1 MKLVY
6 RIPLITGIILILTAI
21 VNIAS
26 FQYFSEVYFSEY
38 VAELSK
44 ETTPDPDRLRA
55 LLQIGKL
62 TEKDQKEYLAIFS
75 ELANISASI
84 ENISKNPELYMGSG
98 GSDTMFSIPIVTSY
112 RWTGFS
118 MFRFSAFG
126 DDSPEGRF
134 VTNILKWV
142 FSANL
147 LWLALILLMYLLWI
161 RSIFRPIGTI
171 TENIRNIIDRKR
183 YASIRYEGKNEFAP
197 LISTINNLH
206 KSLSI
211 QEKIRSD
218 FLSDLSH
225 EIRTPITAVKCYLE
239 GIQDGV
245 MTLDTATVD
254 LLQSELER
262 LTHITGRIMD
272 YESLTHDVFEQVKV
286 ERFSLRKITEDI
298 ILEYAPQLS
307 KNHQKTTIHFPTDT
321 MTSMDKG
328 MYIQILHNII
338 SNFIKYAWEDT
349 TLTFAYEKKE
359 KEYTITFSDDGV
371 GIPDDELVFVKEKF
385 YRVNKARTGS
395 DKSMGIGLSIV
406 DRIARLHRGS
416 LDIEKNSPKGV
427 RIIVKVGR

>member
-1 MKLVY
+1 
-6 RIPLITGIILILTAI
+6 
-21 VNIAS
+21 
-26 FQYFSEVYFSEY
+26 
-38 VAELSK
+38 
-44 ETTPDPDRLRA
+44 
-55 LLQIGKL
+55 
-62 TEKDQKEYLAIFS
+62 
-75 ELANISASI
+75 
-84 ENISKNPELYMGSG
+84 
-98 GSDTMFSIPIVTSY
+98 
-112 RWTGFS
+112 
-118 MFRFSAFG
+118 
-126 DDSPEGRF
+126 
-134 VTNILKWV
+134 
-142 FSANL
+142 
-147 LWLALILLMYLLWI
+147 MYLLWI

-262 LTHITGRIMD
+262 LTQITGRIMD
-272 YESLTHDVFEQVKV
+272 YESLTHDVFDQVKV

-298 ILEYAPQLS
+298 ILEYAPQLT
-307 KNHQKTTIHFPTDT
+307 KNHQKTIIRFPTDT

-338 SNFIKYAWEDT
+338 SNFIKYAGEEA
-349 TLTFAYEKKE
+349 TLTFVYEKKE

-395 DKSMGIGLSIV
+395 DKSMGI
-406 DRIARLHRGS
+406 
-416 LDIEKNSPKGV
+416 
-427 RIIVKVGR
+427 